1 MAIGDYLSYLN
12 PANYNVFGVENPTYT
27 GLLSPE
33 QTTGLKNQSNIA
45 GLLGAAAAL
54 ATGMGRQGARRSA
67 AQNIIGALGA
77 GYGAAGQAYQGG
89 IQQIDNAQKL
99 AQIRLQ
105 MQQNAA
111 TQQAINSVL
120 QDPRFANDPT
130 MKAALLADPQGFLKM
145 YAENAPIQA
154 AISGVSTAPRSVQPV
169 MAPAPAAVPA
179 PVAVPAQREY
189 SDAEKAALADLDAR
203 IAADPLYKN
212 RQAVTPSVVPTQV
225 IPTTSAFPELTK
237 TASSRLAELEQRRS
251 QLLDI
256 NSRLSGVPGDKA
268 AKQRDAN
275 NKDIENIRKET
286 ESLSTSGY
294 DFARLEKSVPAQ
306 LKPYV
311 IELKDL
317 AGTGGLSANELAQ
330 RIQAIQSATLEL
342 QKGQKYD
349 GIVGNYAYTMFGTN
363 DQTKLTADQNRN
375 VLAYANAPTQADQT
389 KIAIDAQKLKFETG
403 GAPSLPTSREQMI
416 RSDVPVVAPPVVP
429 NVAVAPPAVVQPVT
443 AAQPAQAPRVV
454 PEIQR
459 TSEVAPEIKPTT
471 MSVQVPKGTI
481 PLINQP
487 DNKVTPKR
495 KQELLAA
502 QPATIALVNYTASQL
517 VDARDA
523 ALALLNNP
531 AELKAISGLTGPA
544 VAKIPGTDA
553 YTGAAKLE
561 NLQTRSFVSEIQKM
575 RAASPTGGAV
585 GSVTEKEMAA
595 LSNIQASLKAGLKED
610 VLRKQLKQYI
620 DSANFALKTI
630 PIEYARTYG
639 YQGEFEDILS
649 RNVVQQQPSGLPS
662 GVTVKRK

>member
-12 PANYNVFGVENPTYT
+12 PTNYNVFGVENPTYS
-27 GLLSPE
+27 GLLGPE
-33 QTTGLKNQSNIA
+33 QSQALSQRSNIA

-54 ATGMGRQGARRSA
+54 AQGMSKQGPRRSGL
-67 AQNIIGALGA
+67 QNVIGALGA
-77 GYGAAGQAYQGG
+77 GYGSAGQAYQGG
-89 IQQIDNAQKL
+89 IEQMANAQRL
-99 AQIRLQ
+99 AQMKLQ
-105 MQQNAA
+105 MQQNTA

-120 QDPRFANDPT
+120 QDPSFANNPT

-169 MAPAPAAVPA
+169 MAPASAAVPA
-179 PVAVPAQREY
+179 PVSVPAQREY
-189 SDAEKAALADLDAR
+189 SDAEKAALADIDAR
-203 IAADPLYKN
+203 LAADPLYRN
-212 RQAVTPSVVPTQV
+212 RAPQVVPTNKV
-225 IPTTSAFPELTK
+225 ESSEFPALTA
-237 TASSRLAELEQRRS
+237 TANSRLVELEQRRT

-330 RIQAIQSATLEL
+330 RIQAIQTATLEL

-349 GIVGNYAYTMFGTN
+349 GIVGNYAYTMFGTT
-363 DQTKLTADQNRN
+363 DQTKLTDAQNRN

-403 GAPSLPTSREQMI
+403 GAPALPTSREQML
-416 RSDVPVVAPPVVP
+416 RDSTVAPPVVP

-459 TSEVAPEIKPTT
+459 TGEPAPEIKPTT
-471 MSVQVPKGTI
+471 MSVQIPKGTI

-649 RNVVQQQPSGLPS
+649 RNVVQQPGADTLPK
-662 GVTVKRK
+662 GVTVKRKVNP

>member
-1 MAIGDYLSYLN
+1 MAINDYIPN
-12 PANYNVFGVENPTYT
+12 IFGQQGSMYE
-27 GLLSPE
+27 GLLSPQE
-33 QTTGLKNQSNIA
+33 STGLSQRSNIA

-54 ATGMGRQGARRSA
+54 AQGMSKQGPRRSGL
-67 AQNIIGALGA
+67 QNVIGALGA
-77 GYGAAGQAYQGG
+77 GYGASGQAYQGG
-89 IQQIDNAQKL
+89 IEQMANAQKL
-99 AQIRLQ
+99 AQMKLQ

-154 AISGVSTAPRSVQPV
+154 AISGVSTTPVSRSVQPV
-169 MAPAPAAVPA
+169 IAPA
-179 PVAVPAQREY
+179 PVAVPAQKEY
-189 SDAEKAALADLDAR
+189 SEEDKALLAMLDAK
-203 IAADPLYKN
+203 IAADPAYKN
-212 RQAVTPSVVPTQV
+212 RPSVTPPVAPTQVVPTS
-225 IPTTSAFPELTK
+225 SAFPELTK

-311 IELKDL
+311 TELKDL
-317 AGTGGLSANELAQ
+317 AGTGGLNANELAQ
-330 RIQAIQSATLEL
+330 RIQAIQSASLEL

-363 DQTKLTADQNRN
+363 DQTKLTAEQNRN

-416 RSDVPVVAPPVVP
+416 RSDVP
-429 NVAVAPPAVVQPVT
+429 AVAPSAVAAPPT
-443 AAQPAQAPRVV
+443 AVAPTIRSAIPPMDQVPAPRVA
-454 PEIQR
+454 PELQR
-459 TSEVAPEIKPTT
+459 TGEAVPEIKPTT

-502 QPATIALVNYTASQL
+502 QPATIGLINYTATQL
-517 VDARDA
+517 VDSRDA
-523 ALALLNNP
+523 AQSLLNNP
-531 AELKAISGLTGPA
+531 AQLRAISGITGPA
-544 VAKIPGTDA
+544 MAKVPGTDA
-553 YTGAAKLE
+553 YTGASKLE
-561 NLQTRSFVSEIQKM
+561 NLQTRSFVTEIQKM

-585 GSVTEKEMAA
+585 GSVTEKEMGA
-595 LSNIQASLKAGLKED
+595 LSNIQASLKLGLKEAE
-610 VLRKQLKQYI
+610 LRKQLKQYI
-620 DSANFALKTI
+620 DSANRALKTI
-630 PIEYARTYG
+630 PNEYARTYG
-639 YQGEFEDILS
+639 YNGEFEDILKGG
-649 RNVVQQQPSGLPS
+649 VVQQQPALPS